1 MFSLS
6 IMSKK
11 CPPKTNGLDNV
22 RRRIQHSVMRHVMT
36 RSVEPNPAPLTEPV
50 FLVLLSL
57 AQAPRHGYALLK
69 DTEALSDGR
78 VRMSTGTLYGV
89 IHRLLDSEWIERYET
104 DDTSR
109 DKQSY
114 RLTSLG
120 KRFLQAEL
128 DRMKQLTRV
137 ATARLKSREA

>member
-1 MFSLS
+1 
-6 IMSKK
+6 MSRKRR
-11 CPPKTNGLDNV
+11 PKTKRLDNAGH
-22 RRRIQHSVMRHVMT
+22 RAQYSDMRHVT
-36 RSVEPNPAPLTEPV
+36 IRSVEPDPPPLTEPV

-78 VRMSTGTLYGV
+78 VRLSTGTLYGV
-89 IHRLLDSEWIERYET
+89 IHRLLESEWIERFET

-120 KRFLQAEL
+120 RKFLQAEL

>member
-1 MFSLS
+1 MQ
-6 IMSKK
+6 
-11 CPPKTNGLDNV
+11 TDA
-22 RRRIQHSVMRHVMT
+22 T
-36 RSVEPNPAPLTEPV
+36 RMMKQETPPLTEPV

-69 DTEALSDGR
+69 DTETLSGGR
-78 VRMSTGTLYGV
+78 VRLSTGTLYGV
-89 IHRLLDSEWIERYET
+89 IHRLLESEWIERFET

-120 KRFLQAEL
+120 RRFLHAEL
-128 DRMKQLTRV
+128 ARMKQLTRV
-137 ATARLKSREA
+137 ATTCLKSSEA

>member
-1 MFSLS
+1 MPR
-6 IMSKK
+6 KP
-11 CPPKTNGLDNV
+11 PPKTESLDNGSGNP
-22 RRRIQHSVMRHVMT
+22 QHVDMRHVAPET
-36 RSVEPNPAPLTEPV
+36 EQLETTPLTEPV

-57 AQAPRHGYALLK
+57 VQAPRHGYALLK

-78 VRMSTGTLYGV
+78 VRLSTGTLYGV
-89 IHRLLDSEWIERYET
+89 IHRLLESKWIERFET

-120 KRFLQAEL
+120 RKFLQAEL
-128 DRMKQLTRV
+128 ARMKQLTRA
-137 ATARLKSREA
+137 ATACLKSREA